1 MELEGIADALKWA
14 VVVLRQ
20 PQLHGSSL
28 PPSQPCLCLAL
39 KCHRHCL
46 LPFGQWGGW
55 GLVAA
60 GWVLGPRAV
69 ASRSTDCVF
78 ICPTFCTGS
87 CCQRVNQVDEW
98 PDLRR
103 GNQQSR
109 KRPEQWATLL
119 AGDVPGPTACHHP
132 FSGKCFEDFSLC
144 SDFSAMGFFSGPGFL
159 RY

>member
-1 MELEGIADALKWA
+1 MGGGGPQAASAPWFLITAQPAVSLPGAEMPQALSSALWA
-14 VVVLRQ
+14 V
-20 PQLHGSSL
+20 
-28 PPSQPCLCLAL
+28 
-39 KCHRHCL
+39 
-46 LPFGQWGGW
+46 GGW

-132 FSGKCFEDFSLC
+132 FSGKCFDEILACVRIFLPWV
-144 SDFSAMGFFSGPGFL
+144 FFLDQVS
-159 RY
+159 